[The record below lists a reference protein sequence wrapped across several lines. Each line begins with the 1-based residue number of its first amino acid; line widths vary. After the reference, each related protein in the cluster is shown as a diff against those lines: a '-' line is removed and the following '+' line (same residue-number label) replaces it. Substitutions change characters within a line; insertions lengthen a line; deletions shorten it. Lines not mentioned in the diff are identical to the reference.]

1 MWAHFLRSWS
11 RNAGRQPGASRLRGA
26 LTAAPSAELRRGAG
40 PSLRHARRADAAEL
54 DGAVGAVRA
63 VRFDA
68 RYRVAR
74 GPTSPPTS
82 PQPHLD
88 LRNPCKSQ
96 GSGTPPRRSR
106 KPVYVQTYRGFESPP
121 LRLVVHPQQP
131 YGDAP
136 VRGPVVEKC
145 LPGPTRASTPTSR
158 GVGASALARRARP
171 SQARIAGRRPDVG
184 PHGSTRRGSVPDGMS
199 CSVVRHLGGAPSARY
214 VDRRGGVLWPCWSWR

>member
-1 MWAHFLRSWS
+1 VDSVPESGRMWAHFLRSWS

-40 PSLRHARRADAAEL
+40 PSLRHARRAGAAEL

-88 LRNPCKSQ
+88 LRNPCKSR

-106 KPVYVQTYRGFESPP
+106 KPVRAFRSFGGSNPP
-121 LRLVVHPQQP
+121 LSACLFFLSDRSCGRVAQL
-131 YGDAP
+131 AP
-136 VRGPVVEKC
+136 AGQ
-145 LPGPTRASTPTSR
+145 GISNSPT
-158 GVGASALARRARP
+158 
-171 SQARIAGRRPDVG
+171 I
-184 PHGSTRRGSVPDGMS
+184 
-199 CSVVRHLGGAPSARY
+199 
-214 VDRRGGVLWPCWSWR
+214 GVLSFEDGR

>member
-40 PSLRHARRADAAEL
+40 PSLRHARQAGAAEL

-68 RYRVAR
+68 RDRVAR

-96 GSGTPPRRSR
+96 GSGTPLRRSR

-121 LRLVVHPQQP
+121 LRLFSRS
-131 YGDAP
+131 AS
-136 VRGPVVEKC
+136 RRSLANGPLSC
-145 LPGPTRASTPTSR
+145 LRASALHGPAEVKRGPTRATASR
-158 GVGASALARRARP
+158 RGHYPHHSLDRRTEAARRRALPTAPDQRNSAP
-171 SQARIAGRRPDVG
+171 ADRCGR
-184 PHGSTRRGSVPDGMS
+184 
-199 CSVVRHLGGAPSARY
+199 A
-214 VDRRGGVLWPCWSWR
+214 